1 MGTGALARQVKRLQ
15 KGGLWVQQVQ
25 VLLLAFTI
33 SVLTLSVRSG
43 RIALIKEEYLPGSVN
58 IVNSGLCL
66 FFQPHQ
72 LTKIHT
78 RFL

>member
-43 RIALIKEEYLPGSVN
+43 RILLSLKKNTCKEVLILLILVCVCSFNPIS
-58 IVNSGLCL
+58 
-66 FFQPHQ
+66 
-72 LTKIHT
+72 
-78 RFL
+78 